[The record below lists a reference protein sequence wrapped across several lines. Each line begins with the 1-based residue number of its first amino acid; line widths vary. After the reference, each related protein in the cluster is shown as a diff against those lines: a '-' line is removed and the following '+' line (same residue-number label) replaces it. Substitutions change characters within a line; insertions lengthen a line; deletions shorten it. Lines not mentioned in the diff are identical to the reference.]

1 MVGKE
6 EILALLEQYHIPYEI
21 TEHKAVYTMEQLSEV
36 PLPYP
41 EDDAKNLF
49 VRDDKKKHYF
59 LITVRGRSRLD
70 LKLFSKEQGTRRLS
84 MASAEDLHRF
94 LHLPPGSVTPFGLL
108 NDESRQV
115 IFYLDQSFLDGSCRI
130 GIHPN
135 DNRATLWI
143 SAKHLVCF
151 LKNHHISVH
160 LFNSAI

>member
-1 MVGKE
+1 
-6 EILALLEQYHIPYEI
+6 
-21 TEHKAVYTMEQLSEV
+21 MEQLSEA

-49 VRDDKKKHYF
+49 VRDDKKKHYY

-115 IFYLDQSFLDGSCRI
+115 IFYLDQSFLDGSGRI